1 MVRSTV
7 IALFALAMTAPVHA
21 QTADAPAQAAA
32 PTPAP
37 DKSKSDRLICKD
49 NEELGTRLKRNR
61 TCKTSAEW
69 AAERQG
75 NREWLQHM
83 QTNKSCGLHGC

>member
-1 MVRSTV
+1 MVRSTA
-7 IALFALAMTAPVHA
+7 IAFLAFTLAAPAVA
-21 QTADAPAQAAA
+21 QTAEAPVQTATA
-32 PTPAP
+32 PAP
-37 DKSKSDRLICKD
+37 DKSKPDRLICRD

-69 AAERQG
+69 AAERQN

-83 QTNKSCGLHGC
+83 QTNKSCGLKGC